1 MAVQSRVAAV
11 TGANKG
17 IGLAIVRALALQYPT
32 SPFRSGP
39 LTIYLTA
46 RSAERGQ
53 AALESLNQ
61 DQQLKS
67 SKVLAQDGGDT
78 TIKFRELDISDSK
91 SIQSFSDFLKK
102 EHPEGID
109 VLVNNAGIA
118 MTGFDNNVVKETLH
132 TNYYGTLQMTQSIL
146 PQIRPGGRLVNVA
159 SMAGHISGR
168 YSSSLRKS
176 FISASQTSVEACNAL
191 MEKFT
196 ADVKAGSHQAE
207 GWPSAAYSVSKAG
220 EIAYTKVIAA
230 EEAKRGRGVLV
241 NVCCPGWVVTDM
253 TKGRGTK
260 TVEQGAIT
268 PTLLAL
274 GDIKDATGEFWQHER
289 VIEW

>member
-1 MAVQSRVAAV
+1 MAVQSRVVAV

-17 IGLAIVRALALQYPT
+17 IGLAIVRALALQYPA
-32 SPFRSGP
+32 SPLRAGP

-46 RSAERGQ
+46 RSVERGS
-53 AALESLNQ
+53 AALDSLNQ
-61 DQQLKS
+61 DQQVKS
-67 SKVLAQDGGDT
+67 AKVLVQDGGDT

-91 SIQSFSDFLKK
+91 SIQSFSEFLKR

-109 VLVNNAGIA
+109 ALVNNAGIA

-159 SMAGHISGR
+159 SMAGLISGR
-168 YSSSLRKS
+168 YSSSLRNA
-176 FISASQTSVEACNAL
+176 FVSASQTSVEACNSL
-191 MEKFT
+191 MEKFA
-196 ADVKAGSHQAE
+196 ADVKAGNHQAE
-207 GWPSAAYSVSKAG
+207 GWPSTAYSVSKAG
-220 EIAYTKVIAA
+220 EIAYTKLIAG
-230 EEAKRGRGVLV
+230 EEARRGREVLV

-253 TKGRGTK
+253 TKGKGTK
-260 TVEQGAIT
+260 TVDQGAMT

-274 GDIKDATGEFWQHER
+274 GDIKGVTGEFWQHER
-289 VIEW
+289 IVEW